1 MITIAKFLKDWETKN
16 AKNVT
21 KTGSFSM
28 MALSLAACGGGG
40 GGGGVSTLTPVVDVR
55 WLSLSRQI

>member
-40 GGGGVSTLTPVVDVR
+40 GGGVSTLTPPAGATPVVVP
-55 WLSLSRQI
+55 LSQI